1 MVKRLGMVIDLGR
14 CVGCHT
20 CEIAC
25 KLENDEPLGMF
36 WNHIRTIG
44 SAGIREM
51 DTPDGEYPQLS
62 MQHLPLTC
70 QHCEDPACVKVCP
83 VGATYKRA
91 EDGVVLVNW
100 DICIGCR
107 YCMVA
112 CPYGVRVF
120 NWKDPQQI
128 PDFHVGSADV
138 PVRPR
143 GVVEKCTFCVHRIDK
158 GLDPACM
165 VLCPARARFWGD
177 LNDPNSEVSRMIAE
191 RGGYQLLPEVGTNPS
206 CYYLPPRRKGLSVE
220 SK

>member
-1 MVKRLGMVIDLGR
+1 MAKRLGMVIDLAR

-25 KLENDEPLGMF
+25 KLENNEPLGMF

-44 SAGIREM
+44 STGIGEM
-51 DTPDGEYPQLS
+51 DVPEGQYPQLS

-120 NWKDPQQI
+120 NWKTPQQI
-128 PDFHVGSADV
+128 PDFQVGSADV

-206 CYYLPPRRKGLSVE
+206 CYYLPPRRKGLSLE
-220 SK
+220 SG